1 MISAVFET
9 WQDQP
14 RCGCGRTESV
24 PGGRTCLC
32 YNVWNIGVTKCC
44 ICWVTLQ
51 ITQGHWKSKCP
62 QWLRKCPQAASP
74 ATRHTH
80 RIDTALSYIMSHVAW
95 FARLAQGELCESAWI
110 SRNALLRQSRVSSLK
125 HPFSANPSHHSLL
138 YLLQDWPHGFP
149 GLFADTSELIRL
161 SFFCF
166 FPLFF
171 TFKLSVP
178 CGRLSWLMGTFWAH
192 VK

>member
-1 MISAVFET
+1 VISAVFET

-24 PGGRTCLC
+24 PGGRTRLC

-74 ATRHTH
+74 ATRHSPH
-80 RIDTALSYIMSHVAW
+80 
-95 FARLAQGELCESAWI
+95 
-110 SRNALLRQSRVSSLK
+110 
-125 HPFSANPSHHSLL
+125 PSHRYGPFLHNVARSVVCTFGTGWAVWKCLNQSKCSFGAESCELFKTSLFCKSFPPQPSL
-138 YLLQDWPHGFP
+138 SSP
-149 GLFADTSELIRL
+149 GLTPRIPRTVCRYFWAYPFVL
-161 SFFCF
+161 FCF
-166 FPLFF
+166 FSFF
-171 TFKLSVP
+171 HL
-178 CGRLSWLMGTFWAH
+178 
-192 VK
+192 